1 MGPIVSERA
10 PFEKPSNDA
19 RGLAR
24 RLKETLARSVPRVSL
39 AAPRNF
45 WQCSWPMD
53 ALRVRGT
60 GKPLVGKVRISG
72 AKNAALPIL
81 CATLLSDG
89 ASRLRNVP
97 RLRDMETTS
106 ALLRFLGRDVT
117 FEAPEIHVA
126 AGSDVR
132 PEAPYEL
139 VKQMRASVLVLGPLV
154 ARFGRA
160 KVSLP
165 GGCAIGARPIDQ
177 HLKGLEAMGCSIK
190 LERGYVIAEGP
201 GGGGRLKAAEVY
213 FDLPT
218 VTGTENLMMAAA
230 LAKGRTTL
238 VNCAREPEIEEL
250 GRILNKMGAEVD
262 GAGTDVIH
270 IVGAE
275 PGALAPFDHAI
286 IPDRIEAG
294 TYMVAA
300 AMVEGGDVVLENA
313 ELSDLEALSQK
324 LRAAGVSITTE
335 AQTIRV
341 RRTGPLRAVNIT
353 TAPHPGFP
361 TDMQAQFL
369 ALMCLA
375 KGESVITETI
385 FENRF
390 MHVPELQRMGA
401 TIALRGNT
409 AVVQG
414 VSKLYGA
421 SVMATDLRASASLV
435 LAGLATDEETEVR
448 RVYHLDRGYEQIE
461 DKLAGLGATV
471 ERVKGAEA

>member
-1 MGPIVSERA
+1 
-10 PFEKPSNDA
+10 
-19 RGLAR
+19 
-24 RLKETLARSVPRVSL
+24 
-39 AAPRNF
+39 
-45 WQCSWPMD
+45 MD
-53 ALRVRGT
+53 AIRIRGGGPLRGNV
-60 GKPLVGKVRISG
+60 PISG

-97 RLRDMETTS
+97 ALRDIETTA
-106 ALLRFLGRDVT
+106 ALLRFLGREVT
-117 FEAPEIHVA
+117 VASPEVHVA
-126 AGSDVR
+126 AGSSVR

-177 HLKGLEAMGCSIK
+177 HLKGLEAMGCTIR
-190 LERGYVIAEGP
+190 LERGYVLAEGP
-201 GGGGRLKAAEVY
+201 GAGGRLRGSEVI
-213 FDLPT
+213 FDIPT

-230 LAKGRTTL
+230 LARGRTTL
-238 VNCAREPEIEEL
+238 VNCAREPEVEEL
-250 GRILNKMGAEVD
+250 GRVINKMGAEVD

-270 IVGAE
+270 IRGSE
-275 PGALAPFDHAI
+275 RGELGPFDHAI

-294 TYMVAA
+294 TYMVAGA
-300 AMVEGGDVVLENA
+300 IAEGGDLTLEGA
-313 ELSDLEALSQK
+313 ELSDLEALVAK
-324 LRAAGVSITTE
+324 MRAAGVEVASE
-335 AQTIRV
+335 GQNVRV
-341 RRTGPLRAVNIT
+341 RRSGPLRSVNVT

-369 ALMCLA
+369 VLMSIA
-375 KGESVITETI
+375 RGESVVTETI
-385 FENRF
+385 FEHRF
-390 MHVPELQRMGA
+390 QHVPELQRMGA
-401 TIALRGNT
+401 SVALRGNT

-414 VSKLYGA
+414 VEKLYGA

-435 LAGLATDEETEVR
+435 IAGLVADDETEVR
-448 RVYHLDRGYEQIE
+448 RVYHIDRGYERIE
-461 DKLAGLGATV
+461 EKLRRVGAKI